1 MKIILNQMD
10 YTEIRKYSK
19 ILLHSQGIDPSVIDI
34 KYNLYYDET
43 GNVKKFLIREDCF
56 NVDANTHFVL
66 GGIEGD
72 NSISFEELKE
82 RLNIQKSVTEEIKSK
97 HIYNGALECCLKSVK
112 LEAFFDLIIE
122 KGWHIHF
129 QSLNLVYWSV
139 VDILDSIK
147 GISAYLPIINVLK
160 AMLYRVVKSDIKQ
173 IIELFN
179 KYTYPDLKNS
189 EDVYGFMSD
198 MKSLCTLYMK
208 NCPDNQKGILIL
220 LIYLLDKGCSQ
231 SKAIFIQ
238 DEEESVLVK
247 EFTHF
252 YKAKIY
258 TFINSN
264 IVLDNE
270 ADVINALNDETFVVD
285 GKTLSNYK
293 FVDSKSEIM
302 IQLSD
307 IAVGIVA
314 KYLHA
319 IDYNIDLMDSYI
331 KQFDKDQLRRFCK
344 LNKIIKKSLD
354 YNPVFIH
361 QITSLELHQLLVRL
375 TEQYGI

>member
-1 MKIILNQMD
+1 MD